1 MRFAIYLTILLVI
14 ITFVGLSV
22 MLVPSS
28 QKGWIQTCI
37 VILII
42 LISCYYLCWRIFF
55 SLNFDNF
62 QNSVLSVLLLLVE
75 IIAILKNIFRMR
87 LILKV
92 KERHSQVLQMSEAVV
107 KKQFIPSVDVLIP
120 TYNESSAILKKT
132 LFACQLLD
140 YPNKKI
146 YVLDDSKRPEVQE
159 LASTIGCGYLVRGNN
174 FYAKA
179 GNLNNALKLTSG
191 YLVAV
196 FDADFIPTT
205 NFLIQTVGFFQESNT
220 ALVQTNQSYYNPDPI
235 VRNLGLAHF
244 VAHESEVASR
254 HYQLLRDGDQNA
266 MCYGSSFVVRRD
278 ALEVIGGF
286 VKESIS
292 EDIFTS
298 ICLAAKGYQL
308 VYLDEKLSAGL
319 SAESIRSHFLQRDRG
334 ARGSFQSFFI
344 KANPLTMKGL
354 SLSQRLNHV
363 GSLLYWADCIPRCF
377 LLLVPSIYFLL
388 DVVPVKVAFSDF
400 IYFVLPYYFTY
411 VATYSW
417 LNRNSQSYL
426 MADLRSIIYCVPL
439 SISVIKEILN
449 PFSKGFKVTLKGTSS
464 KQSYFNWDLGFPL
477 IIILLLTVSIIFRI
491 FIKFKVSCISF
502 LMALWCLYNFFLISI
517 SIAAL
522 LDSVHAEPC
531 YQCSFDSEVSILT
544 VNEVIISE
552 SGKNNS
558 LHTLKGRVITL
569 SERGMAFEIMNAS
582 KADMLV
588 LDSSDLVLAEIIEY
602 GIKLEGKV
610 NCTFP
615 NSEFT
620 AKRYLFFEN
629 LTLSQYKQ
637 LVKILF
643 CRPDQWKYFK
653 EPNELKIFG
662 LFLNILIQKIKSL
675 CSLLLQNLAL
685 LN

>member
-1 MRFAIYLTILLVI
+1 MIFAIYLTVLLVI
-14 ITFVGLSV
+14 ISFIGLSV
-22 MLVPSS
+22 LLVPSG
-28 QKGWIQTCI
+28 QKGWIQTCM

-42 LISCYYLCWRIFF
+42 LISCYYLSWRIFF
-55 SLNFDNF
+55 SLNFENF
-62 QNSVLSVLLLLVE
+62 QNSVISVLLLVVE
-75 IIAILKNIFRMR
+75 VLAILKNIFRIR

-92 KERHSQVLQMSEAVV
+92 RDRHSQVLQTSEAVV

-132 LFACQLLD
+132 LLACQLLD

-159 LASTIGCGYLVRGNN
+159 LASTIGCEYLVRGDNL
-174 FYAKA
+174 YAKA
-179 GNLNNALKLTSG
+179 GNLNNALSLTSG
-191 YLVAV
+191 DLVAV

-205 NFLIQTVGFFQESNT
+205 NFLIQTVGFFQEFNT

-235 VRNLGLAHF
+235 VRNLGLANF

-266 MCYGSSFVVRRD
+266 MCYGSSFVVRRN

-286 VKESIS
+286 VKESVS

-388 DVVPVKVAFSDF
+388 NIVPVKVAFSDF
-400 IYFVLPYYFTY
+400 IYFVLPYYCIY
-411 VATYSW
+411 VVTYSW

-439 SISVIKEILN
+439 SITVIKEIIN
-449 PFSKGFKVTLKGTSS
+449 PFSKGFNVTLKGTSS
-464 KQSYFNWDLGFPL
+464 NQSSFNWNFAFPL
-477 IIILLLTVSIIFRI
+477 IIILLITAPTIFIIP
-491 FIKFKVSCISF
+491 IKFKASCLSF
-502 LMALWCLYNFFLISI
+502 LMAVWFFYNFFLISI
-517 SIAAL
+517 SITAL
-522 LDSVHAEPC
+522 LDSVHSEPC
-531 YQCSFDSEVSILT
+531 YQCIFDSEVSILI
-544 VNEVIISE
+544 VSIASE
-552 SGKNNS
+552 SGTNN
-558 LHTLKGRVITL
+558 TLPTLTGRVITL
-569 SERGMAFEIMNAS
+569 SERGMEFEIIDVN

-588 LDSSDLVLAEIIEY
+588 LDSSDSVLVEIIEY
-602 GIKLEGKV
+602 GIKLQGKV
-610 NCTFP
+610 TCICH

-620 AKRYLFFEN
+620 AKRYLFFES

-643 CRPDQWKYFK
+643 CRPAQWKYFK
-653 EPNELKIFG
+653 EPNELRIFW
-662 LFLNILIQKIKSL
+662 LFLNILVQKIKSL
-675 CSLLLQNLAL
+675 CSLFLQNLKDSA
-685 LN
+685 